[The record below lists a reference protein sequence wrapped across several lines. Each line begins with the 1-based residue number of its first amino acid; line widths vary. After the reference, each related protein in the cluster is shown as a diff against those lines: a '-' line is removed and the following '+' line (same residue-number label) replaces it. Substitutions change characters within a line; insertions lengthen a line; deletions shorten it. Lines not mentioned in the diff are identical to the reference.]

1 MPIWKL
7 MAQKAAGYVSKYGWN
22 KRQVADKLVTL
33 KQFSDRPESIFKFN
47 KKTNQYQFS
56 TSFDRAWNSDIVKG
70 KKLTGPEA
78 IAQAKKG
85 RWEKKTPAEL
95 RAIDAKISKKY
106 IDDIESGKRTT
117 PWMEQ
122 TKTTP
127 ASRNKMD
134 TAMDLYI
141 KNTLDAPEYQQKGV
155 LSVLRNILQRRMW
168 ENKIK
173 NAKRDEIAKL
183 TRLPTMQRY
192 LGQIEEG
199 GYFPQLKKT
208 GDVIEDMRLQT
219 SPEHEIL
226 DRIAAKTGRKP
237 DYKKKGTFSHEAAL
251 RANLENLKLKNKFTD
266 EIAEDFKRTSMEM
279 LGLPQLMKLRPM
291 QGLINMGEDALDNMS
306 AAMIRSGEAT
316 PKGLDE
322 FSKLYDMAGITS
334 LMPGLKGKAI
344 RLGKELPFEQSRS
357 KQIDFMNKAV
367 DYDLKPF
374 WLDLTDHMRSY
385 SGANRM
391 PSFTQGVTPK
401 MTTKRKKLL
410 EEVLR
415 GNLTLDDLGFPKFKK
430 GGVVNGY
437 AAGGLVS
444 IGSKILAKL
453 AKKLSEK
460 ELKMLMGSLWKGVD
474 PKQSPAYRR
483 QMNLLKKLGGDRYR
497 WRNVKSEIEGPEIK
511 KSHMADL
518 TPGERV
524 ELQTKHADKL
534 WEYQMKKKLGR
545 AMDEDL
551 EYPFLNPENEAF
563 IVTEPRTGLGRYQ
576 IRRHLSDAE
585 KEMMETAKQDYP
597 QVLEPRHF
605 KDFRKKM
612 KEKRQDVG
620 PVDKYAVY
628 DWWDEI
634 MNRMRKKPKFK
645 YVKDA
650 KGNIIL
656 KEVK

>member
-1 MPIWKL
+1 M
-7 MAQKAAGYVSKYGWN
+7 
-22 KRQVADKLVTL
+22 
-33 KQFSDRPESIFKFN
+33 
-47 KKTNQYQFS
+47 
-56 TSFDRAWNSDIVKG
+56 
-70 KKLTGPEA
+70 
-78 IAQAKKG
+78 
-85 RWEKKTPAEL
+85 
-95 RAIDAKISKKY
+95 
-106 IDDIESGKRTT
+106 
-117 PWMEQ
+117 
-122 TKTTP
+122 
-127 ASRNKMD
+127 
-134 TAMDLYI
+134 
-141 KNTLDAPEYQQKGV
+141 
-155 LSVLRNILQRRMW
+155 
-168 ENKIK
+168 
-173 NAKRDEIAKL
+173 
-183 TRLPTMQRY
+183 
-192 LGQIEEG
+192 
-199 GYFPQLKKT
+199 
-208 GDVIEDMRLQT
+208 
-219 SPEHEIL
+219 
-226 DRIAAKTGRKP
+226 
-237 DYKKKGTFSHEAAL
+237 
-251 RANLENLKLKNKFTD
+251 
-266 EIAEDFKRTSMEM
+266 
-279 LGLPQLMKLRPM
+279 
-291 QGLINMGEDALDNMS
+291 
-306 AAMIRSGEAT
+306 
-316 PKGLDE
+316 
-322 FSKLYDMAGITS
+322 
-334 LMPGLKGKAI
+334 
-344 RLGKELPFEQSRS
+344 
-357 KQIDFMNKAV
+357 
-367 DYDLKPF
+367 
-374 WLDLTDHMRSY
+374 
-385 SGANRM
+385 
-391 PSFTQGVTPK
+391 
-401 MTTKRKKLL
+401 
-410 EEVLR
+410 
-415 GNLTLDDLGFPKFKK
+415 
-430 GGVVNGY
+430 
-437 AAGGLVS
+437 S